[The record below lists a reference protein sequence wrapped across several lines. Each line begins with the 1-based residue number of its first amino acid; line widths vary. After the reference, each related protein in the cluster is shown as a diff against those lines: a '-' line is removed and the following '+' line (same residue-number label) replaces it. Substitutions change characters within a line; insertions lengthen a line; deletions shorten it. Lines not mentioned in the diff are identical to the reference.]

1 MREAHMLPSVEAQKA
16 EEQFEVQVMSPS
28 EGKSKRVA
36 AFTAAESGPF
46 DGGSEEG
53 DGVGNLEC
61 RGKVIGGNVSSPKCL
76 GGYRSGLG
84 GVRSGSVGIYILKDT
99 MHFGYIKEYKR
110 NVYIYIKVFFI

>member
-1 MREAHMLPSVEAQKA
+1 MREAHMLPSAEAQKA

-61 RGKVIGGNVSSPKCL
+61 RGKVIGGNV
-76 GGYRSGLG
+76 
-84 GVRSGSVGIYILKDT
+84 
-99 MHFGYIKEYKR
+99 
-110 NVYIYIKVFFI
+110 